1 MQFKLPKPLHGWR
14 EFVGEVGIIVL
25 GVLIALGAQQVVE
38 TMQTHQRIR
47 ETRAALDAELSRN
60 LAAFEWRV
68 SQRGCLRSR
77 VDELDRWAEAMAAG
91 KPVVLKREVS
101 APREFVVNTTVW
113 QASQNDAGQMPV
125 QTKLDYA
132 NLYAALVTLQSEVWR
147 DEGDAWES
155 ILGYEHNKDLTRE
168 ELHSVRRAVIDLQ
181 ADDELLD
188 VFQQR
193 LHSQAAKLGIRPL
206 PHIESGIESQLS
218 QNNREI
224 CEPLL

>member
-25 GVLIALGAQQVVE
+25 GVLIALGAQQVAE
-38 TMQTHQRIR
+38 TMQTHQRIK

-68 SQRGCLRSR
+68 SQRACLQSR
-77 VDELDRWAEAMAAG
+77 VDELDRWATATAAG
-91 KPVVLKREVS
+91 EPVALKKEITP
-101 APREFVVNTTVW
+101 PRYFALNNTVW
-113 QASQNDAGQMPV
+113 QASANDAGQMPV
-125 QTKLDYA
+125 ETKLNYA
-132 NLYAALVTLQSEVWR
+132 TIYAALGTLDENVFR
-147 DEGDAWES
+147 DEQHAWNS
-155 ILGYEHNKDLTRE
+155 ISGYEHNKDLTRE
-168 ELHSVRRAVIDLQ
+168 ELHIVRSAIIDLQ

-206 PHIESGIESQLS
+206 PHIERGIEAQLM
-218 QNNREI
+218 QNNREL

>member
-1 MQFKLPKPLHGWR
+1 MRFKLPKPLHGWR

-38 TMQTHQRIR
+38 TMQTRQRIK

-68 SQRGCLRSR
+68 KQRPCLQPR
-77 VDELDRWAEAMAAG
+77 VDELNRWTTAIAAG
-91 KPVVLKREVS
+91 RPVALRKEITP
-101 APREFVVNTTVW
+101 PRYFALNKTVW

-125 QTKLDYA
+125 ETKLNYA
-132 NLYAALVTLQSEVWR
+132 SIYAALGTLDENVFR
-147 DEGDAWES
+147 DEQDAWDS
-155 ILGYEHNKDLTRE
+155 ISGYERNKDLTRE
-168 ELHSVRRAVIDLQ
+168 ELHTVRSAIIDLQ

-206 PHIESGIESQLS
+206 PHIEKGIEAQLT

>member
-25 GVLIALGAQQVVE
+25 GVLIALSAQQVVE

-47 ETRAALDAELSRN
+47 ETREALNAELSRD

-68 SQRGCLRSR
+68 SQRNCLRSR
-77 VDELDRWAEAMAAG
+77 VGELDHWATGMADG
-91 KPVVLKREVS
+91 KSVALKKEITQ
-101 APREFVVNTTVW
+101 PRNFAINKTVW
-113 QASQNDAGQMPV
+113 EASENDAAQMPV
-125 QTKLDYA
+125 ETKLNYA
-132 NLYAALVTLQSEVWR
+132 SIYAALGTLDDQVWR
-147 DEGDAWES
+147 DEGQAWGS
-155 ILGYEHNKDLTRE
+155 ISGYAHNKDLTRE
-168 ELHSVRRAVIDLQ
+168 ELHVVRRAIIDLQ
-181 ADDELLD
+181 SDDALLD

-206 PHIESGIESQLS
+206 PHIESGIESQLM

>member
-1 MQFKLPKPLHGWR
+1 MHFHLPKPLHGWR

-25 GVLIALGAQQVVE
+25 GVLIALGAEQVVE
-38 TMQTHQRIR
+38 TIHTHQRIS

-68 SQRGCLRSR
+68 SQRNCLQRR
-77 VDELDRWAEAMAAG
+77 VEELDRWAEGMAAG
-91 KPVVLKREVS
+91 KPVAFKKEITP
-101 APREFVVNTTVW
+101 PRYFAINTTVW

-125 QTKLDYA
+125 ETKLNYA
-132 NLYAALVTLQSEVWR
+132 SIYAALGTLQENVWR
-147 DEGDAWES
+147 DEQDAWDS
-155 ILGYEHNKDLTRE
+155 ISGYGHNKDLTRE
-168 ELHSVRRAVIDLQ
+168 ELRTVRSAIIDFQ
-181 ADDELLD
+181 SDDALLD

-206 PHIESGIESQLS
+206 PHIERGIEAQLI